1 MNSSLPSSAARKGS
15 PNGGALT
22 VSQKVRSLS
31 TRFFGGLPAM
41 SAELMAPIEIPATQS
56 GCKFASANAW
66 YTPAW

>member
-1 MNSSLPSSAARKGS
+1 LRALQHLAASTDS

-22 VSQKVRSLS
+22 VSQNVRSLS

-56 GCKFASANAW
+56 GCKLASAKA
-66 YTPAW
+66 